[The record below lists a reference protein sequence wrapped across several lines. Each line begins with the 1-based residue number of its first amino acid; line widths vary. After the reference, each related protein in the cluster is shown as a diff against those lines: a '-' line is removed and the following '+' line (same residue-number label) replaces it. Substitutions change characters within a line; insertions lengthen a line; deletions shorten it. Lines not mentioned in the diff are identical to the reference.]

1 MSEFKLD
8 FLCVGFPKCGT
19 SSLHSALMRTK
30 DVELPYN
37 KKETC
42 FFAWYQNYQD
52 PLDMFQKRYFPQA
65 LTEEH
70 KQIRGAVE
78 PSFIR
83 NAEGIR
89 QYFGSDLKLVFML
102 RNPADAQWS
111 LFKMDLRRVRTPK
124 ISLLYKK
131 ANNDLQLM
139 FRYYMN
145 DFVKKSGSDSVFF
158 YDHWLESFLRFFP
171 REQMHFILFEDYL
184 NHYTEVMEKL
194 SDFLGFHISQLPD
207 LWRKNAGDKISKDY
221 RSAEINRLLYT
232 ISIKA
237 RKSGTNHEVFWNQKV
252 GRKVQLYTLK
262 PIRERMSEENRQM
275 VLDYYHDSILRTAE
289 ITGLP
294 LEELWLNP

>member
-1 MSEFKLD
+1 MSDFKLD

-19 SSLHSALMRTK
+19 SSLHSTLMRTRE
-30 DVELPYN
+30 VELPYN

-42 FFAWYQNYQD
+42 FFAWYNNYPD
-52 PLDMFQKRYFPQA
+52 PLDMFQKRYFPNA

-83 NAEGIR
+83 NAEEIR
-89 QYFGSDLKLVFML
+89 QYFGSDVKLVFML
-102 RNPADAQWS
+102 RNPAYAQWS
-111 LFKMDLRRVRTPK
+111 LFKMDLRRVRSPK
-124 ISLLYKK
+124 ISNLYKK
-131 ANNDLQLM
+131 TNNNLQLM
-139 FRYYMN
+139 FRYYMS

-158 YDHWLESFLRFFP
+158 YDYWLDTFLRVFP

-184 NHYTEVMEKL
+184 QNYQEVMEKL
-194 SDFLGFHISQLPD
+194 SAFLGVQISQLPE
-207 LWRKNAGDKISKDY
+207 LQRKNAGDKISKDY

-252 GRKVQLYTLK
+252 GRKVQRYTLK
-262 PIRERMSEENRQM
+262 QIHEPMSEENLKM
-275 VLDYYHDSILRTAE
+275 VLEYYRDSILRTAE

-294 LEELWLNP
+294 LEERWLNA